1 MSTVQETTNFP
12 KLIVL
17 HQIWLLKGY
26 MDGIELLDW
35 LAKKGVLR
43 QLPATFEHY
52 KKNSLYQHLTQGEHS
67 NE

>member
-1 MSTVQETTNFP
+1 
-12 KLIVL
+12 
-17 HQIWLLKGY
+17 

-52 KKNSLYQHLTQGEHS
+52 IKNSSYQLLTQGEDS